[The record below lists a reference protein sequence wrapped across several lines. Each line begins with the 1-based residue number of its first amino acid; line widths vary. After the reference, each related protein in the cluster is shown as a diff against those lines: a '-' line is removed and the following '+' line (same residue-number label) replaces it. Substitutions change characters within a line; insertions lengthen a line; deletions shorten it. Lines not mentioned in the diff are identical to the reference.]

1 MSNQKKA
8 KPVVYTKQ
16 QILASKRFAKRR
28 DLVGAL
34 LNDDELY
41 TVNQVDTAIAHYMK
55 GKVK

>member
-34 LNDDELY
+34 LNDDEQY
-41 TVNQVDTAIAHYMK
+41 TIDQVDAAIVKFLK

>member
-16 QILASKRFAKRR
+16 QILVSKRFAKRR

-34 LNDDELY
+34 LNDDEQY
-41 TVNQVDTAIAHYMK
+41 TIDQVDAAIVKFLK